1 MRPADRYAQQDLTR
15 VQSDP
20 AILYASLEL
29 SQSSWLVTSLSP
41 GSEKMSK
48 YATSAGDGAALLAL
62 LTRLQNRAMRIS
74 DGSLRIVVIQEAGL
88 DGFWVHRLLE
98 ANGVESHVV
107 DPASIA
113 VSRRR
118 RRAKTDVIDGET
130 LLRTLLAWKRGE
142 PRVCEMVAPP
152 TPDQEDR
159 RRLSREREILLRE
172 RVQHVNRVKGLLVG
186 QGISDYDPLH
196 KDRRKRLAEMI
207 TGDGRPLP
215 AGLKA
220 VLLRELDRI
229 ELLLQQIADVEVER
243 DASVEVEVD
252 GRPSPIALL
261 LQLKAIGPQIASVLY
276 NEGLYRSFA
285 NRRDVAAYAGL
296 APTPWRSGSI
306 DREQGISKAGN
317 PRLRHIM
324 IELAWLWVRHQPDSA
339 LTAWFRARV
348 GHERGRIRRVT
359 IVALARKLL
368 IALWRCVTQGEIPE
382 GARMKAA

>member
-1 MRPADRYAQQDLTR
+1 MRPAEQYAEQDLTR

-41 GSEKMSK
+41 GSENMSK
-48 YATSAGDGAALLAL
+48 YPTSAGDGAALLAL

-88 DGFWVHRLLE
+88 DGLWVHRLLE
-98 ANGVESHVV
+98 ANGIESHVV

-172 RVQHVNRVKGLLVG
+172 RVQHVNRIKGLLVG

-215 AGLKA
+215 ARLKA

-229 ELLLQQIADVEVER
+229 ELLLQQIADVEAER
-243 DASVEVEVD
+243 DACVDAEVD

-285 NRRDVAAYAGL
+285 NRRDVAAYAASRQRHGEV
-296 APTPWRSGSI
+296 ARST
-306 DREQGISKAGN
+306 ESKVSRKPA
-317 PRLRHIM
+317 
-324 IELAWLWVRHQPDSA
+324 
-339 LTAWFRARV
+339 TRV
-348 GHERGRIRRVT
+348 YAT
-359 IVALARKLL
+359 S
-368 IALWRCVTQGEIPE
+368 
-382 GARMKAA
+382 